1 MTMKTL
7 FKFIGYLI
15 SVVITLLVV
24 AVVILKLI
32 PDDQYSDWITTAAE
46 SATGR
51 DVSIEALELDFGT
64 ALRVRADKLRIA
76 NADWA
81 GKDDMLNVDRLEADF
96 GLLSLLE
103 GKADIRAVV
112 ERADV
117 RVENDAEGNSNW
129 AMGAGKA
136 EPATEEPDE
145 GQSED
150 FQGLPIHP
158 YIREI
163 RIDDFRLTQV
173 AGPDA
178 EPKVSHLKQLLIETP
193 EQDTTLSLAADLDGR
208 PITLTGN
215 LGDMEKFLNKSSE
228 PLQLSGD
235 INGNQLEVSGN
246 WGPLFPAQV
255 MQIDVALNIP
265 ATASLAKLVGLEIEE
280 FEDINITGKIV
291 GDGKTL
297 ALDPLV
303 INLDDPTAK
312 LSVTGSIA
320 DLKNMTGI
328 NITTDANTE
337 SLKTLLRQ
345 LGIELATELP
355 PEIELSADVKG
366 GLEELALSELVV
378 IARDEGMEIK
388 ATTTIGDLLNVN
400 KINLN
405 VTGNVDSLSSLSKYA
420 QTELPDTDP
429 LILTASLAEDES
441 APLAFKLHAETGGV
455 NVDVNSVLESLAVP
469 ESLDLGV
476 SVTAAS
482 MANFNKLAQVEFHD
496 LGPLDLNANLK
507 LAKGDVAIND
517 LVLKLKDQTAKGNLA
532 LKLPES
538 EKQPTAISGKVNIDY
553 LNLNHLLPMAEEEPA
568 EEEAAPP
575 AAAETPAAES
585 SPEVES
591 ERLFS
596 SEPFLREQLQ
606 AYDVDLKLN
615 ADKFEFG
622 EAVMNNVQLAV
633 LLKEGLLD
641 IEPIKATGST
651 GNINGV
657 VRIDGRKETP
667 DLDVDLS
674 ILQMPMPNLGGA
686 LDFDVN
692 LDGKGDS
699 VAALMG
705 SLNGQMLLVVRDG
718 KLEGRMVKKFG
729 SGLLSFSEDK
739 DYTILE
745 CAILRVDIKDGL
757 ANFDDKLAAQLTEV
771 TWKGGGEINLKTEE
785 LDAGISPKPRKGIP
799 ISAGGLAGLVH
810 VGGTLKNPSVQLDP
824 KDVAVKYAKYSTHV
838 ATGGI
843 TYIAEK
849 IKDKIDANKDV
860 CEMILEGTVFEEA
873 DKAREKEE
881 KEAAKAKE
889 QADNA
894 GD

>member
-1 MTMKTL
+1 MKTL

-173 AGPDA
+173 TGPDVDA
-178 EPKVSHLKQLLIETP
+178 KVSHLKQLLIETP

-265 ATASLAKLVGLEIEE
+265 ATASLAKLVGLDIEE

-291 GDGKTL
+291 GDGNTL

-312 LSVTGSIA
+312 LSVTGSVA
-320 DLKNMTGI
+320 DLKSMSGI
-328 NITTDANTE
+328 NITTDANTA

-355 PEIELSADVKG
+355 PEIEMSADVKG
-366 GLEELALSELVV
+366 GLDELALSELVV

-405 VTGNVDSLSSLSKYA
+405 VTGNVDSLSKLSKYA

-429 LILTASLAEDES
+429 LILTATLAEDES
-441 APLAFKLHAETGGV
+441 APLALKLHAETGGV
-455 NVDVNSVLESLAVP
+455 NVNVNSALESLAVP
-469 ESLDLGV
+469 DSLDLGV

-482 MANFNKLAQVEFHD
+482 MANFNKLTQMEFHD
-496 LGPLDLNANLK
+496 LGPLDLNANLQ
-507 LAKGDVAIND
+507 LAKGNVAIND

-538 EKQPTAISGKVNIDY
+538 ENQPTALNGKVNIDY

-568 EEEAAPP
+568 EGEAASP
-575 AAAETPAAES
+575 AVAEAPAAES

-596 SEPFLREQLQ
+596 SEPFLREQLH

-622 EAVMNNVQLAV
+622 KAVMNNVQLAV

-657 VRIDGRKETP
+657 VRIDGRQEIP

-686 LDFDVN
+686 LDFDVD

-729 SGLLSFSEDK
+729 SGLLSFSKDK
-739 DYTILE
+739 DYTTLE
-745 CAILRVDIKDGL
+745 CGILRVDIKDGL

-881 KEAAKAKE
+881 KEAAKAEE